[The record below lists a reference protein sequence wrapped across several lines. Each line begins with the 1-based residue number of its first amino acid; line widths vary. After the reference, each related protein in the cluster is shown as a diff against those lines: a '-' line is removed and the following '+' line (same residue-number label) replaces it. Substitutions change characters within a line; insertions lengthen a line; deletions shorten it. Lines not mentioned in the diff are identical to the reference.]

1 MKNRREFLTHLGL
14 AGSAMTLLPSTGC
27 ARKRKQGEGP
37 ATTSGRLAK
46 PGRARVV
53 LVTSAGA
60 VGQGNKPD
68 RKVVGRMLSKG
79 LIALAGTRTAAAAL
93 EQWVKPSDVV
103 GLKVNCLG
111 GRQMSTRV
119 ALTEELVAL
128 LASAGLPRDHA
139 FVFDRS
145 DMDLRNGGYPLRT
158 TGSDYRCVGNDRA
171 GYEKNLEVMPSGAS
185 RFCTLAAR
193 RATVLINLPVLKD
206 HGICGLTASMKNNFG
221 LVHNPNKFHLNGC
234 DPHVAEVNARPLVR
248 KKQKLVVCDALRVQ
262 VEGGPA
268 FHPAHAVT
276 YGGILLA
283 TDPVALDMIAWGV
296 LEQLRKKRKLP
307 SLPADKRKPAYLL
320 TAAKMGL
327 GVGDPKKIDLVE
339 LKV

>member
-1 MKNRREFLTHLGL
+1 MKNRREFLTQLSV
-14 AGSAMTLLPSTGC
+14 AGSAVALLPSTGC
-27 ARKRKQGEGP
+27 ARKRKPGKGP
-37 ATTSGRLAK
+37 STTSGTLAK

-53 LVTSAGA
+53 LVTSPKA

-79 LIALAGTRTAAAAL
+79 LATLAGTRDAAAAL
-93 EQWVKPSDVV
+93 RQWVAPSDLV
-103 GLKVNCLG
+103 GLKVNCLA

-119 ALTEELVAL
+119 ELTEELVAL
-128 LASAGLPRDHA
+128 LASAGLPRA
-139 FVFDRS
+139 RAIVFDRS
-145 DMDLRNGGYPLRT
+145 DMDLRNGGYTLRT
-158 TGSDYRCVGNDRA
+158 SGSDYRCQGNDSG
-171 GYEKNLEVMPSGAS
+171 GYERNLEVMPSGAS

-206 HGICGLTASMKNNFG
+206 HGIAGVTAAMKNNFG

-234 DPHVAEVNARPLVR
+234 DPHVAEVNARPFVR
-248 KKQKLVVCDALRVQ
+248 QKQKLIVCDALRVQ

-268 FHPAHAVT
+268 YHPAHAVT

-283 TDPVALDMIAWGV
+283 TDPVALDMIAWGL
-296 LEQLRKKRKLP
+296 LEDLRQKRKLP
-307 SLPADKRKPAYLL
+307 SLPTDKRKPQYLL
-320 TAAKMGL
+320 TAAKQGL

-339 LKV
+339 VKA